1 VKKKYFFGWTNIK
14 FFIVELIKLGSNSP
28 SFFSQERIHQGIAFV
43 TMISGLIYWL
53 LLNTKGMPVLDIIAW
68 AGLLGVICGYQL
80 KAIMD
85 ENKDIKK
92 DVE

>member
-1 VKKKYFFGWTNIK
+1 MKKKYFFGWTNIK
-14 FFIVELIKLGSNSP
+14 FFILELIKLGSNSP

-80 KAIMD
+80 NAMMKEKKGM
-85 ENKDIKK
+85 NKDA
-92 DVE
+92 E